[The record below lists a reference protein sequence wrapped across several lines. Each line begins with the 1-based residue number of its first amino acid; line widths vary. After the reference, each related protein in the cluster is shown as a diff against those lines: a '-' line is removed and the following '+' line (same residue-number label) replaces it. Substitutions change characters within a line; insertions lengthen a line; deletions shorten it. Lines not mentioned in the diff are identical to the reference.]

1 MEPAAVA
8 SVVIGGYAGPSSS
21 SPSPAANGT
30 SRPTAGFF
38 FVFIA
43 VANAAVDAARR
54 WHRD

>member
-1 MEPAAVA
+1 VAAVA
-8 SVVIGGYAGPSSS
+8 SVVIGGYAGLFLVIAVAGGEWDV
-21 SPSPAANGT
+21 AADCGV
-30 SRPTAGFF
+30 F